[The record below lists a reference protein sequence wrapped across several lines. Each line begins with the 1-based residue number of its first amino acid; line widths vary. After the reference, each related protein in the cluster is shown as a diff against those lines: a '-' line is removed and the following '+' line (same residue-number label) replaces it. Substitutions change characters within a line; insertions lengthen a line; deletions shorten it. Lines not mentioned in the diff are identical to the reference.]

1 MAEKTKIK
9 QLSIK
14 TAENEGSYDSRDIGA
29 DAYNVD
35 VEYDADGKIVID
47 PLTQTIAT
55 TKNLAKVLDD
65 MDTSSGEK
73 APKVH
78 TSTTNKYGAASA
90 TEYGHVKISDDL
102 SGDSVTALSSAGA
115 KALFAGTAASLSFDE
130 ESSILSLLNENKEKL
145 GDGVEING
153 MKVEFVTQEEY
164 DNNKATYDAMKALIA
179 VANSEA
185 HMSKILYQG
194 TELISVSGEA
204 STIKYDNTASGLT
217 AKNVQAA
224 IDELAD
230 KAINSLLTITADDD
244 LLVDKVVTCTN
255 GVETLTATFTPSLSI
270 NFKLKYADTYT
281 ITCEGNQVT
290 VDAAE
295 LGGTYASMLH
305 VSSSIITITAKSED
319 LYNKDVV
326 LTLNDTVIE
335 TATFNPNTV
344 TFKVYSAG
352 TYVATCGEY
361 STTIDVALDTN
372 YDASM
377 DAVKIVSFT
386 NGTDEEISKMLTAY
400 YNDEITWEDMGWAVG
415 DTRLISLSAMTAPN
429 PNSSTTWEAQNITV
443 VIVDHDHTD
452 LATPINGHT
461 KSCITVQTRECL
473 NNLTSANNTTG
484 HIYANGD
491 RSFNMTFTKWS
502 NLYMRTYLNSTVL
515 GAFSSDFKSMI
526 KPSSHYRHTN
536 YNTADSELVT
546 DTLFLPSYPE
556 LFGTASYSYYIVTS
570 PAEGTQFAYYT
581 TSANRIKYGN
591 NNGEANGTAT
601 RWWQGSASSYYSS
614 SSGYNWCF
622 VRTGGSASYYYG
634 DYASGLAPAFAM

>member
-1 MAEKTKIK
+1 MSDIIK
-9 QLSIK
+9 QISIA
-14 TAENEGSYDSRDIGA
+14 TDAVGSYDTRDIGA
-29 DAYNVD
+29 DALNVTVGYNAAGEIITD
-35 VEYDADGKIVID
+35 STT
-47 PLTQTIAT
+47 PTT
-55 TKNLAKVLDD
+55 TKNVAEVIKEVKEE
-65 MDTSSGEK
+65 S
-73 APKVH
+73 AVPKSH
-78 TSTTNKYGAASA
+78 ASTTTEFGAGSA

-130 ESSILSLLNENKEKL
+130 ESSILSLLNGNKEKL

-164 DNNKATYDAMKALIA
+164 DNNKATYDAMKALIVITDSGDLSA
-179 VANSEA
+179 VS
-185 HMSKILYQG
+185 
-194 TELISVSGEA
+194 A
-204 STIKYDNTASGLT
+204 SYSNTASGLT

-230 KAINSLLTITADDD
+230 SAASSLLTLTADDD

-255 GVETLTATFTPSLSI
+255 GVETLTATFTSSLSI

-281 ITCEGNQVT
+281 ITCEGYSVT
-290 VDAAE
+290 VDASSFGAIYNS
-295 LGGTYASMLH
+295 TLH
-305 VSSSIITITAKSED
+305 IPKSVITITTTTED

-361 STTIDVALDTN
+361 STTVDVALDTD
-372 YDASM
+372 YDASIN
-377 DAVKIVSFT
+377 ALKIVSFA

-400 YNDEITWEDMGWAVG
+400 YNDEISWEDMGWAVG

-473 NNLTSANNTTG
+473 NNLTSTYDTTG
-484 HIYANGD
+484 HICVNGD
-491 RSFNMTFTKWS
+491 STYDTTFTKWS

-556 LFGTASYSYYIVTS
+556 LFGTTSYSYYTVTS

-591 NNGEANGTAT
+591 NNGEANGTKT
-601 RWWQGSASSYYSS
+601 WWWQGSANSYYTSS
-614 SSGYNWCF
+614 DGYHWCG
-622 VRTGGSASYYYG
+622 VLPGGSAG
-634 DYASGLAPAFAM
+634 DYRGDRASGLAPAFAM